1 MCITCNQSP
10 EYSIQGFLLCKNFQ
24 KEGTMTNTSKKTRTL
39 VEVGML
45 GAIATVLMLFEFPLP
60 FIAPPF
66 YEMDFSEV
74 PVLVGAFAL
83 GPMAGATIELIK
95 VLINL
100 LINGTVTAFV
110 GEIGNYIIGCSFIIP
125 AALIYKKRKTKKNA
139 LIAMVA
145 GTISMAVFGCF
156 LNAYVLLP
164 TYATAFGM
172 SLDEIVGFG
181 NAINSNITNV
191 MTFVVIAVAP
201 FNIIKGIVVS
211 LITLLIY
218 KHISPILKGNR

>member
-1 MCITCNQSP
+1 MS
-10 EYSIQGFLLCKNFQ
+10 
-24 KEGTMTNTSKKTRTL
+24 NTSNKTRKL
-39 VEVGML
+39 VEIGML

-66 YEMDFSEV
+66 YELDFSEV

-95 VLINL
+95 ILINL
-100 LINGTVTAFV
+100 LINGTATAFV
-110 GEIGNYIIGCSFIIP
+110 GEIGNYLLGCSFIIP

-139 LIAMVA
+139 LIAMMV
-145 GTISMAVFGCF
+145 GTITMTIFGCF
-156 LNAYVLLP
+156 LNAYILLP

-172 SLDEIVGFG
+172 PIDSIIGMG
-181 NAINSNITNV
+181 SAINENITNV
-191 MTFVVIAVAP
+191 MTFVIMAVAP

-211 LITLLIY
+211 LITMLIY
-218 KHISPILKGNR
+218 KHISSILKGNR

>member
-1 MCITCNQSP
+1 
-10 EYSIQGFLLCKNFQ
+10 
-24 KEGTMTNTSKKTRTL
+24 MTNRTNKTRTL
-39 VEVGML
+39 VEIGML
-45 GAIATVLMLFEFPLP
+45 GAIATVLMLFEFPIP

-66 YEMDFSEV
+66 YEMDLSEV

-95 VLINL
+95 ILINL
-100 LINGTVTAFV
+100 MINGTATAFV

-125 AALIYKKRKTKKNA
+125 AAVIYKKKKSKKNA
-139 LIAMVA
+139 LIAMIV
-145 GTISMAVFGCF
+145 GTLAMAVFGCF

-164 TYATAFGM
+164 TYAAAFGM
-172 SLDEIVGFG
+172 PIDAIIGMGS
-181 NAINSNITNV
+181 AINPSITNI
-191 MTFVVIAVAP
+191 MTCVVIAVAP

-211 LITLLIY
+211 LITMLIY

>member
-1 MCITCNQSP
+1 
-10 EYSIQGFLLCKNFQ
+10 
-24 KEGTMTNTSKKTRTL
+24 MTNTSKKTRTL
-39 VEVGML
+39 VEIGML

-66 YEMDFSEV
+66 YELDFSEV

-83 GPMAGATIELIK
+83 GPVAGATIELVKI
-95 VLINL
+95 LINL
-100 LINGTVTAFV
+100 LVNGTNTAFV

-139 LIAMVA
+139 VIAMAV
-145 GTISMAVFGCF
+145 GTLSMAVFGCF
-156 LNAYVLLP
+156 MNAYVLLP
-164 TYATAFGM
+164 TYAAAFGM
-172 SLDEIVGFG
+172 PIDAIIGMG
-181 NAINSNITNV
+181 TAINPSIDNI

-201 FNIIKGIVVS
+201 FNIIKGMAVS
-211 LITLLIY
+211 VITMLIY

>member
-1 MCITCNQSP
+1 
-10 EYSIQGFLLCKNFQ
+10 
-24 KEGTMTNTSKKTRTL
+24 MTNRTNKTRTL
-39 VEVGML
+39 VEIGML
-45 GAIATVLMLFEFPLP
+45 GAIATVLMLFEFPIP

-66 YEMDFSEV
+66 YEMDLSEV

-95 VLINL
+95 ILINL
-100 LINGTVTAFV
+100 MINGTATAFV

-125 AALIYKKRKTKKNA
+125 AAIIYKKKKSKKNA
-139 LIAMVA
+139 LIAMIV
-145 GTISMAVFGCF
+145 GTLTMAVFGCF

-164 TYATAFGM
+164 TYAAAFGM
-172 SLDEIVGFG
+172 PIDAIIGMGS
-181 NAINSNITNV
+181 AINGNITNI

-211 LITLLIY
+211 LITMLIY

>member
-1 MCITCNQSP
+1 MR
-10 EYSIQGFLLCKNFQ
+10 NFR
-24 KEGTMTNTSKKTRTL
+24 KEDIMTNRTNKTRTL
-39 VEVGML
+39 VEIGML
-45 GAIATVLMLFEFPLP
+45 GAIATVLMLFEFPIP

-66 YEMDFSEV
+66 YEMDLSEV

-95 VLINL
+95 ILINL
-100 LINGTVTAFV
+100 MINGTATAFV

-125 AALIYKKRKTKKNA
+125 AAVIYKKKKSKKNA
-139 LIAMVA
+139 LIAMIV
-145 GTISMAVFGCF
+145 GTLTMAVFGCF

-164 TYATAFGM
+164 TYAAAFGM
-172 SLDEIVGFG
+172 PIDAIIGMGS
-181 NAINSNITNV
+181 AINPSITNI

-201 FNIIKGIVVS
+201 FNIIKGFIVS
-211 LITLLIY
+211 LITMLIY

>member
-1 MCITCNQSP
+1 MSNR
-10 EYSIQGFLLCKNFQ
+10 
-24 KEGTMTNTSKKTRTL
+24 TNKTRTL
-39 VEVGML
+39 VEIGML
-45 GAIATVLMLFEFPLP
+45 GAIATILMLFEFPIP

-66 YEMDFSEV
+66 YEMDLSEV

-95 VLINL
+95 ILINL
-100 LINGTVTAFV
+100 MVNGTATAFV

-125 AALIYKKRKTKKNA
+125 AALIYKKKKSKKNA
-139 LIAMVA
+139 LFAMVA
-145 GTISMAVFGCF
+145 GTLTMTVFGCF

-164 TYATAFGM
+164 TYAAAFGM
-172 SLDEIVGFG
+172 PIDTIIGMGTAV
-181 NAINSNITNV
+181 NANITNI

-201 FNIIKGIVVS
+201 FNILKGVVVS
-211 LITLLIY
+211 LITMLIY